1 MGILERKERE
11 KERRKEEILDAAQ
24 RIFFEKGLVASTMD
38 EIAAAAELSK
48 ATLYLHFVSKEDL
61 YLAVAMR
68 GLRLIRSMFKE
79 ILEAG
84 LSLVDTLDRL
94 SLSYRDFFYN
104 QREYFRML
112 GFLQNPQFHKQV
124 SEPMMIACNEES
136 DRIREIILSLI
147 GRGAQEN
154 KIRSDL
160 SPTEM
165 AVVILSNATSL
176 MLRVDSEGECWKKRL
191 QIDPDKI
198 VDMSMTLTIDAILT
212 PEARLEYEETRS
224 RRMNTSKNS

>member
-24 RIFFEKGLVASTMD
+24 RIFFDKGLVASTMD
-38 EIAAAAELSK
+38 DIAAAAELSK
-48 ATLYLHFVSKEDL
+48 ATLYLHFLSKEDL

-68 GLRLIRSMFKE
+68 GLKIIRLRFQE
-79 ILEAG
+79 IIDAHT
-84 LSLVDTLDRL
+84 SVVDTLNNL
-94 SLSYRDFFYN
+94 SLAYQEFFN
-104 QREYFRML
+104 TRRQYFRML

-124 SEPMMIACNEES
+124 SEPMVIAINGES
-136 DRIREIILSLI
+136 DKMREQILSI
-147 GRGAQEN
+147 IVRGTQEK
-154 KIRSDL
+154 KIRSDMN
-160 SPTEM
+160 PAEM
-165 AVVILSNATSL
+165 AVVVLSNATSL
-176 MLRVDSEGECWKKRL
+176 MLRIDGEGEGWKKRL

-212 PEARLEYEETRS
+212 PEARLEYEETRR